1 MFSITRA
8 AMTVTC
14 GEPKRLRK
22 FRKRLA
28 KERREDLN
36 RMADKIKDIAKDEQ
50 RRSKELLR
58 EHREFFENPQQGGKK
73 NTKETSIDFYEK

>member
-1 MFSITRA
+1 MLALMMSQ
-8 AMTVTC
+8 MTVTC
-14 GEPKRLRK
+14 GEPKKIKK

-36 RMADKIKDIAKDEQ
+36 RMAEKIKDIAEDEK

-58 EHREFFENPQQGGKK
+58 EHREFFETPRQGNKK
-73 NTKETSIDFYEK
+73 TKETSIDFYEK

>member
-1 MFSITRA
+1 MLTLMMSQ
-8 AMTVTC
+8 MTVAC
-14 GEPKRLRK
+14 GEPKKVKK

-36 RMADKIKDIAKDEQ
+36 RMAEKIKDIAEDEK

-58 EHREFFENPQQGGKK
+58 EHREFFETPRQKK
-73 NTKETSIDFYEK
+73 DKSIDFYEK